1 MRVTDLTRE
10 ARALMAKEP
19 DQSATVVDRI
29 KYLIKINHKT
39 QAEFGKLINVDATNM
54 SKMLNGHT
62 PVTDGILNR
71 IVVNL
76 GVSKQWLLDGSDV
89 PYAKSTNTPAVL
101 NSGARMELSRVGA
114 PVYEIDVTAGSRELS
129 SLFTTE
135 RVIGRLNMPG
145 ISSDHPIVR
154 VSGDSMSPRIAN
166 NSYIQIR
173 EINDVNTIFW
183 GSIYVVVL
191 EDYRMVKQV
200 RRHSDPS
207 KVILHSLNPDYDDM
221 EISRSQIMSMYLV
234 ESIFNYDIIA

>member
-1 MRVTDLTRE
+1 MKVTEHTRE
-10 ARALMAKEP
+10 ARAMMAKQP
-19 DQSATVVDRI
+19 DESATVVDRI
-29 KYLIKINHKT
+29 RYLITINHKT
-39 QAEFGKLINVDATNM
+39 QAEFGKLINVDPTNM
-54 SKMLNGHT
+54 SKMLNGRS

-76 GVSKQWLLDGSDV
+76 GVSKQWLVDGSDV
-89 PYAKSTNTPAVL
+89 PYAKPQSNPAVI
-101 NSGARMELSRVGA
+101 SEGAHMEMTSIGA

-129 SLFTTE
+129 SMFTTE

-145 ISSDHPIVR
+145 ISADHPIVR
-154 VSGDSMSPRIAN
+154 VSGNSMAPRISN

-173 EINDVNTIFW
+173 EINDISTIFW

-200 RRHSDPS
+200 RRHQDPS

-221 EISRSQIMSMYLV
+221 EVDRCQILSLFLV

>member
-76 GVSKQWLLDGSDV
+76 GVSKQWLVDGSDV
-89 PYAKSTNTPAVL
+89 PYAKSTNAPTVL
-101 NSGARMELSRVGA
+101 NSGAHMEMSRVGA

-154 VSGDSMSPRIAN
+154 VSGDSMSPRISN

-173 EINDVNTIFW
+173 EINDISTIFW

-200 RRHSDPS
+200 RRHADPS

-221 EISRSQIMSMYLV
+221 EINRSQIMSMYLV